1 MKHTI
6 SLELEELNGTFIR
19 QLKAFFSK
27 RKHGK
32 VTIIV
37 EEEMDET
44 EYLLQS
50 PTDRERLLQSLE
62 NANKGNLISPD
73 LEHYRQLVANA

>member
-6 SLELEELNGTFIR
+6 SLELDELNGTFIR
-19 QLKAFFSK
+19 QLKAFFGK

-32 VTIIV
+32 VTIIL
-37 EEEMDET
+37 EDEIDET

-50 PTDRERLLQSLE
+50 ATNRERLLRSLD
-62 NANKGNLISPD
+62 NANQGNFVIPD
-73 LEHYRQLVANA
+73 LDQFRKLIADA